1 MIGVEPAG
9 GLDRQL
15 QALVADLAGAADG
28 LGLGRLG
35 LLPGLGEEPLGVE
48 IPAGGLVQPGL
59 PAVVL
64 DHRDGSFGPLGLG
77 GVAVGGAQRPQDLP
91 HPALAD
97 PDQPSHVGELEALAA
112 LGLPQ
117 PPELLDPLGAGEGAA
132 PQRGQGA
139 AHIVLAHPN
148 LLGDRGRVQRLA
160 TGDLAGL
167 VELLDALQRP
177 PRRAAVL
184 ELGSAAAGVGGLQGL
199 QLLGGWPAVAGRLGS
214 EAGQPP
220 VALLAGAEGVQPLA
234 GDGAGGAD
242 LGRQRRPGPAAGR
255 RGVRGPGRRR

>member
-1 MIGVEPAG
+1 MIVVEPAG
-9 GLDRQL
+9 GLDREL

-28 LGLGRLG
+28 LGLGHLG
-35 LLPGLGEEPLGVE
+35 LLAGLGEEPLRVVTA
-48 IPAGGLVQPGL
+48 AGGLVQPGL

-77 GVAVGGAQRPQDLP
+77 GVAVGGAQRPKDLP

-97 PDQPSHVGELEALAA
+97 PDQPSHLAEFEALAA

-117 PPELLDPLGAGEGAA
+117 PPELLDPLGAG
-132 PQRGQGA
+132 QGA
-139 AHIVLAHPN
+139 AAQRDQGATHIVLAHPN
-148 LLGDRGRVQRLA
+148 RLGDLGRVERL
-160 TGDLAGL
+160 TSGDLAGL

-184 ELGSAAAGVGGLQGL
+184 DLGSAAVGVGGLQGL
-199 QLLGGWPAVAGRLGS
+199 QLLGGWPAVAGRLGPQ
-214 EAGQPP
+214 AGQPP
-220 VALLAGAEGVQPLA
+220 VALLAGAQGVQPLA

-242 LGRQRRPGPAAGR
+242 LGRPARPDPAAGR
-255 RGVRGPGRRR
+255 RPVRGSGRRR